1 MDAGQF
7 DRRIV
12 LQRAMTADDGFTTGI
27 SEWIELATVWAKY
40 IPISGAEMLAAG
52 ESASFNR
59 VRFKIR
65 NDSLWS
71 DLNATDRLMFGDIA
85 YNIEAVRSEGRGF
98 FLIDAVA
105 RGDSEN

>member
-27 SEWIELATVWAKY
+27 SDWVEIATVWAKF
-40 IPISGAEMLAAG
+40 IPLPGSERLAAG
-52 ESASFNR
+52 ETAAFQRSR
-59 VRFKIR
+59 YKIR
-65 NDSLWS
+65 RDSLWS
-71 DLNATDRLMFGDIA
+71 DLNAADRMLDENGKA
-85 YNIEAVRSEGRGF
+85 CNIDAVTSEGRGF

-105 RGDSEN
+105 RGDDA

>member
-12 LQRAMTADDGFTTGI
+12 LQRAVTVDDGLTTVI
-27 SEWIELATVWAKY
+27 SGWEPLATVWAKY

-52 ESASFNR
+52 ETASFNR

-71 DLNATDRLMFGDIA
+71 DLNATDRLTFDDKE
-85 YNIEAVRSEGRGF
+85 YNIDAVRSEGRGF

-105 RGDSEN
+105 RGEA

>member
-12 LQRAMTADDGFTTGI
+12 LQRAPTVDDGLATVLGDWVT
-27 SEWIELATVWAKY
+27 LATVWAKY

-71 DLNATDRLMFGDIA
+71 DLNATDRLLFDDIA

-105 RGDSEN
+105 RGDGV